1 MNESQF
7 LKLLSAELCA
17 LASLLFGGM
26 DGLLTALLIFMVLDY
41 ITGLIAAK
49 KHLNSETGF
58 AGITKK
64 GIMLMIVAVGNI
76 FDTLILNSDTSVFR
90 SAVIG
95 FYLANEGL
103 SIIENTARLG
113 VPYPEKLKKALQ
125 QLKSDNNDGEMK

>member
-1 MNESQF
+1 MNIEQF
-7 LKLLSAELCA
+7 LKILSAELCA

-113 VPYPEKLKKALQ
+113 VPYPEKLSTCSHKK
-125 QLKSDNNDGEMK
+125 KVV